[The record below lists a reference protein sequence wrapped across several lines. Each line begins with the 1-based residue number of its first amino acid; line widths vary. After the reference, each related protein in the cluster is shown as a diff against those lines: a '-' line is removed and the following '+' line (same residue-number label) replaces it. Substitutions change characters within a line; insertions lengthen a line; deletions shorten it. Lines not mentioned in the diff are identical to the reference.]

1 MDFIYTRPPLAY
13 NGGFLNKRDMRENI
27 RNENVSTVTENSN
40 NTNTAQQNEPAE
52 LNSANSQ
59 GMIYLDIIQPFAL

>member
-1 MDFIYTRPPLAY
+1 
-13 NGGFLNKRDMRENI
+13 MRENV
-27 RNENVSTVTENSN
+27 RNENICTGTDNN
-40 NTNTAQQNEPAE
+40 NTNHPAQQNEPAE